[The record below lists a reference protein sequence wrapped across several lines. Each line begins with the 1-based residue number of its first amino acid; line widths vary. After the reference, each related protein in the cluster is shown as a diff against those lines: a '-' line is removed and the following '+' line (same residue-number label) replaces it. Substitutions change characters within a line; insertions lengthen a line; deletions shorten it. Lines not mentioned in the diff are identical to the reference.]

1 MAFILLLIS
10 SAFPVAERGVA
21 GLVIASGCVGLLG
34 WVPSHRLSRSAARPW
49 LLFTMAGVVIIVG
62 NAAALLR
69 GEDIGTRPTGSWTDG
84 VFLLGCTLVVVGQ
97 FSLVSQRR
105 AGAEGD
111 HALDAL
117 LLGLTATSAVAAFV
131 VLPVVNGDRALGI
144 RLIAAAYAVVD
155 VALVGGA
162 ARLAPGRGATTR
174 CWQLLVGGWVGLI
187 ALDLWPDGPRLPALI
202 AFVPL
207 VLMAAAA
214 SHPSMPAL
222 TEGAVPRE
230 DPLTAPRLALL
241 GLAMLVPPGLLV
253 TALLAHNREAAGVF
267 AAASTVDGG
276 MVLYR
281 LACLMRSKQEA
292 ARRQFTLRML
302 AADLLRAM
310 DARDIERSAI
320 AAADQIAGPGAK
332 TRIVPRAEALH
343 SAAGS
348 GHLTVRPFDPPVG
361 LPVALVVS
369 SRRPLLADTSRALD
383 QLVDQVSLAL
393 LSAAQQEKIH
403 GQVSE
408 RRFRALIDHSSDLV
422 AVVGPNGVITFA
434 SPSGERLLGMR
445 AELLVGL
452 TLLRL
457 VHHDDRDLA
466 ASLLDAALAGEE
478 AQDPIEVRIQRL
490 DGSWRWFEIA
500 ASSFKAEK
508 AEGLLLNL
516 RDVHLRKQAGST
528 LAEREARFSALVR
541 HASDLVLVLG
551 DDRKI
556 RWASP
561 SSRRLL
567 GVPDA
572 DLLGKPFAD
581 LVHAEDND
589 AADEVIGSADERQ
602 IELRLSHATAGWR
615 IIALTA
621 TDLRHVPA
629 VQGIVLNARDITEAK
644 NLEEKLRHRAHY
656 DGLTGLPNRVHFAEV
671 VESALARSRPADG
684 QVVVMFID
692 LDDFKTVNDG
702 LGHAAGDVVLNL
714 AARRVEEAVAANGT
728 PARLGGDEFAVL
740 LEGPDAARL
749 ASQIGLRL
757 VASLALPMRVEGSTP
772 VQLSAS
778 VGIAANDTAG
788 HSVSELLRGADI
800 AMYLSKSRG
809 KGRVER
815 YEAGMNAAVFERLE
829 MKQDLVKAMGDD
841 DQISIAFQPVIDLA
855 SGRVAA
861 LEALLRWEHP
871 TRGQITPSAFILLA
885 EDTGLIHP
893 LGLHVLEQACRQLR
907 RCTDAG
913 HHLDMHVNVSAR
925 QLDDDTFGTRFI
937 ETIRRYGLPTASV
950 VLELTEGIPPSPDQR
965 AALEDLHRLGVRIAI
980 DDFGTGYASWGYLTD
995 LPVDILKL
1003 DRSFVSCLGSQQT
1016 LDVVRAIIEVARA
1029 HDLLV
1034 VAEGIESPG
1043 DRSVLVGLGCH
1054 QGQGRLFAD
1063 ALSPEQLED
1072 YLGSISPAAVS
1083 R

>member
-1 MAFILLLIS
+1 
-10 SAFPVAERGVA
+10 VA
-21 GLVIASGCVGLLG
+21 GIVIGSACVGVLVWL
-34 WVPSHRLSRSAARPW
+34 PSRRLSRSAARPW
-49 LLFTMAGVVIIVG
+49 LLFAMAGAVIIVG
-62 NAAALLR
+62 NAATLLQDQ
-69 GEDIGTRPTGSWTDG
+69 DIGARPTGSWTDG
-84 VFLLGCTLVVVGQ
+84 VFILGCVLVVVGQ
-97 FSLVSQRR
+97 FSLVRLRR

-131 VLPVVNGDRALGI
+131 VLPVVDGDQALKV

-155 VALVGGA
+155 VALVCGA

-187 ALDLWPDGPRLPALI
+187 ALDLWPGGLRPPALI
-202 AFVPL
+202 AYLPF
-207 VLMAAAA
+207 VLMAAAVA
-214 SHPSMPAL
+214 HPSRQSLSA
-222 TEGAVPRE
+222 GAVPRE
-230 DPLTAPRLALL
+230 DPLTAPRLILS
-241 GLAMLVPPGLLV
+241 GLAMLVPPGLLA
-253 TALLAHNREAAGVF
+253 TALLAHNPQVAGVF
-267 AAASTVDGG
+267 AIASTVNGG
-276 MVLYR
+276 LVLYW
-281 LACLMRSKQEA
+281 LACLMRSRQEA
-292 ARRQFTLRML
+292 GRQQLTLRTL
-302 AADLLRAM
+302 AAELLTAV
-310 DARDIERSAI
+310 DSDEIVRSTI
-320 AAADQIAGPGAK
+320 AAARQIAGPGTM
-332 TRIVPRAEALH
+332 TRLVSRVEALN
-343 SAAGS
+343 SAKGS
-348 GHLTVRPFDPPVG
+348 DHLTVLPFNPPMG
-361 LPVALVVS
+361 LPSALVIT
-369 SRRPLLADTSRALD
+369 SRRPLAAEISRALD

-393 LSAAQQEKIH
+393 VSAARQEKIH
-403 GQVSE
+403 GQVTE

-422 AVVGPNGVITFA
+422 AVVEPNGVITFA

-452 TLLRL
+452 SLLRL
-457 VHHDDRDLA
+457 VHHDDRQLA
-466 ASLLDAALAGEE
+466 ASLLHAALAGEE

-500 ASSFKAEK
+500 ASSFQAER

-567 GVPDA
+567 GVPDG

-581 LVHAEDND
+581 LVHAEDN
-589 AADEVIGSADERQ
+589 AAAAELIGSADERQ
-602 IELRLSHATAGWR
+602 IELRLSHVTAGWR

-644 NLEEKLRHRAHY
+644 SLEEKLRHRAHH
-656 DGLTGLPNRVHFAEV
+656 DGLTGLPNRVLFAEV

-684 QVVVMFID
+684 QVVVIFID

-714 AARRVEEAVAANGT
+714 AARRVEEAVGANGT

-740 LEGPDAARL
+740 IEGPDAARL

-757 VASLALPMRVEGSTP
+757 VASLALPMHAEGSTP
-772 VQLSAS
+772 IQLSAS
-778 VGIAANDTAG
+778 VGIAVNDTAG

-800 AMYLSKSRG
+800 AMYLSKNRG

-841 DQISIAFQPVIDLA
+841 DQISIAFQPVIDLTD
-855 SGRVAA
+855 GRVAA

-871 TRGQITPSAFILLA
+871 TRGQITPSVFILLA
-885 EDTGLIHP
+885 EDTGLIHA
-893 LGLHVLEQACRQLR
+893 LGLHVLEQACQQLR
-907 RCTDAG
+907 RCIDAG
-913 HHLDMHVNVSAR
+913 HQLDMHVNVSAR
-925 QLDDDTFGTRFI
+925 QLDDDTFVARF
-937 ETIRRYGLPTASV
+937 TQVVSRYRLPAASV
-950 VLELTEGIPPSPDQR
+950 VLELTEGIPLSPDQR

-1029 HDLLV
+1029 HDLIV
-1034 VAEGIESPG
+1034 VAEGIESPD
-1043 DRSVLVGLGCH
+1043 DRSVLAGLGCH

-1072 YLGSISPAAVS
+1072 YLGSTLPAAGV